1 MVTPNW
7 EIHQEN
13 IMKLTK
19 EASDAVVEANNNGL
33 TQDTEQEIIAI
44 VLEQEIVTYCS
55 SKHSLQIDINDVVF
69 EDD

>member
-44 VLEQEIVTYCS
+44 VLEQEIVSYYS

>member
-1 MVTPNW
+1 
-7 EIHQEN
+7 
-13 IMKLTK
+13 MKLTK
-19 EASDAVVEANNNGL
+19 EASDAVAEANNNGL

-44 VLEQEIVTYCS
+44 VLEQEIVTYCN